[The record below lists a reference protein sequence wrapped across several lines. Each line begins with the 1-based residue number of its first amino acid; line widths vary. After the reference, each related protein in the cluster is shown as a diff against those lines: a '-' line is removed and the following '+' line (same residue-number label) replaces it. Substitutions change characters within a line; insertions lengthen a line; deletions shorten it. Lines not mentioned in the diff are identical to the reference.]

1 MSSSSHV
8 LTYLNLQYLK
18 TGEEFN
24 SKLNRHVMTA
34 SGVGQE
40 RPWYPLGV

>member
-8 LTYLNLQYLK
+8 LTYLNLQNLK

-24 SKLNRHVMTA
+24 SKINRHVMTA
-34 SGVGQE
+34 SGVGPE
-40 RPWYPLGV
+40 RPRYPLEV